1 MDTLVYLLI
10 LAGACLVV
18 LTVVLADPPEAGGDN
33 PGSPPGENDPPDA
46 P

>member
-18 LTVVLADPPEAGGDN
+18 LTVVLADSPGTGGDN
-33 PGSPPGENDPPDA
+33 PAPPPGENDPPDA